1 MGASEGSQPGATRQA
16 GRLLA
21 ARAISRSS
29 RDPSSWEL
37 SLRVGVIQTGAF
49 PRQSYRSLSRS
60 REHGAVQGTAASARH
75 HRVPDPPI
83 WVYTPF
89 CIGSTGAH
97 SQPPAPDV
105 DRSRFTGSG
114 GRLPGQCPIWASRA
128 VTWARERPQTPNL
141 AGPRRTQP
149 PHTPLA
155 TRGTAAGQP
164 EHRTRCRLAQQSR
177 RKASCAREPLP
188 SEICKPKPAEAY
200 VTRTA
205 IISAFQRATQNA
217 AAIRLAQGRA
227 NVLRLGG

>member
-1 MGASEGSQPGATRQA
+1 MATFSGGEENAPLFLLLSVSLNLEPPFSFVYFSFSAGGSLHLHLSISLFHSPPPRRLLRGGGGILGEVGPGTRKGQIYLRRTSRRIGERSPVGASEGSQPGATRQA

-89 CIGSTGAH
+89 CRFNRCTV
-97 SQPPAPDV
+97 PAP
-105 DRSRFTGSG
+105 S
-114 GRLPGQCPIWASRA
+114 P
-128 VTWARERPQTPNL
+128 
-141 AGPRRTQP
+141 
-149 PHTPLA
+149 
-155 TRGTAAGQP
+155 
-164 EHRTRCRLAQQSR
+164 
-177 RKASCAREPLP
+177 
-188 SEICKPKPAEAY
+188 
-200 VTRTA
+200 
-205 IISAFQRATQNA
+205 
-217 AAIRLAQGRA
+217 
-227 NVLRLGG
+227 